1 MMEHYIGSIKSHGTA
16 DGYNTEIPEWLHI
29 DLSKVSYHTSNHKDY
44 IIQMTK
50 WIARHEK
57 LHAFKAYIR
66 WCDPQFTGIDDTKE
80 EDFLEGTESQGSEED
95 EVDDVADH
103 DQVPGL
109 TYHVSKRPGFPN
121 TPVLKIMW
129 DFGATNFIPILS
141 AFLKHKFPKYRT
153 PINEMTLFDLYKCM
167 VITLESIQ
175 QIEQSTIQDHICA
188 TPFVPHNSQTVE
200 KPAHFDTVLIHFN
213 QKAQETSALGE
224 QIHIIQ
230 GKPILMSVRISH
242 CPHACNL
249 SPSRSAGNRLS
260 SPNCLH

>member
-1 MMEHYIGSIKSHGTA
+1 M
-16 DGYNTEIPEWLHI
+16 
-29 DLSKVSYHTSNHKDY
+29 
-44 IIQMTK
+44 
-50 WIARHEK
+50 
-57 LHAFKAYIR
+57 
-66 WCDPQFTGIDDTKE
+66 
-80 EDFLEGTESQGSEED
+80 D
-95 EVDDVADH
+95 EVDKVDDVTDH
-103 DQVPGL
+103 DQAPGL
-109 TYHVSKRPGFPN
+109 TYHVSKRPSCPN
-121 TPVLKIMW
+121 TPVLKIMR

-200 KPAHFDTVLIHFN
+200 KPAHFDTALIHFN